1 MLSDKNARYRGEKTG
16 RITTPWNYQ
25 FDIRLDRTFKIGH
38 LSFTAYFYIQN
49 IFNRKNVLNVYWR
62 TGEAN
67 TDGFWEIIPGY
78 RKSFLDGM
86 PEFVTLYDFINIR
99 HRQHYQIEHGG
110 DLFGR
115 PREIRFGVRIGF
127 GADE

>member
-1 MLSDKNARYRGEKTG
+1 MG

-25 FDIRLDRTFKIGH
+25 FDVKLEKTIKTRSLA
-38 LSFTAYFYIQN
+38 FTAYVYVQN
-49 IFNRKNVLNVYWR
+49 IFNRKNVQNVYLT
-62 TGEAN
+62 TGDTN
-67 TDGFWEIIPGY
+67 DDG
-78 RKSFLDGM
+78 SFPVDSWQRRYND
-86 PEFVTLYDFINIR
+86 ERFFRLYDLINKG
-99 HRQHYQIEHGG
+99 HRQHYQIVNGG